1 MNEFETRRFTVQF
14 GEEDAVFSCALGVDD
29 EFQVDFGANVAREYT
44 GTYEVTPTQQTQT
57 LPTVNKV
64 LTDNVVIKPIP
75 SNYGLITYNGSIIT
89 VS

>member
-1 MNEFETRRFTVQF
+1 MNEFETRHFTVTLQQ
-14 GEEDAVFSCALGVDD
+14 DD
-29 EFQVDFGANVAREYT
+29 SFTCSFNEGSEFEVDFGANVAGEYQ
-44 GTYEVTPTQQTQT
+44 GAYEVTPTQQTQT

-75 SNYGLITYNGSIIT
+75 NNYGLITYNGSIIT

>member
-1 MNEFETRRFTVQF
+1 MNEFETRHFTVTLQQDDSF
-14 GEEDAVFSCALGVDD
+14 TCSFNEDS
-29 EFQVDFGANVAREYT
+29 EFEVDFGANVAGEYQ
-44 GTYEVTPTQQTQT
+44 GAYEVTPTQQTQT

-75 SNYGLITYNGSIIT
+75 SCYGLITYNGSIIT